1 MPPKKIY
8 FYLMKFPFDQNII
21 LENERVLLR
30 PLAIEDYDHL
40 LSVATADK
48 DLLQYSPTPLH
59 TPELFKGYV
68 DNAIKERKDKFRYAF
83 SIFDKK
89 TNSYAGSSSF
99 ANVSNYDGRLEI
111 GWTWYEKEFQR
122 SGLNRNCKFLMLG
135 HAFEELEAERVEF
148 RIDERN
154 NPSRAAVEKIGGKF
168 EGVLRS
174 HMLMP
179 NGFRRSTCFYSI
191 LKEEWP
197 EIKQKLAQGL

>member
-1 MPPKKIY
+1 MN
-8 FYLMKFPFDQNII
+8 FAFDQEII

-30 PLAIEDYDHL
+30 PLSIEDYENL
-40 LSVATADK
+40 LSVAIADK
-48 DLLQYSPTPLH
+48 DLLQYSPSPLH

-68 DNAIKERKDKFRYAF
+68 ENALKERKDKFRFAF

-111 GWTWYEKEFQR
+111 GWTWYGKIFQK
-122 SGLNRNCKFLMLG
+122 SGLNRNCKYLMLSY
-135 HAFEELEAERVEF
+135 AFDELEAERVEF

-154 NPSRAAVEKIGGKF
+154 SPSRTAVEKIGGKF

-179 NGFRRSTCFYSI
+179 DGFRRSTCFYSMI
-191 LKEEWP
+191 KEEWP